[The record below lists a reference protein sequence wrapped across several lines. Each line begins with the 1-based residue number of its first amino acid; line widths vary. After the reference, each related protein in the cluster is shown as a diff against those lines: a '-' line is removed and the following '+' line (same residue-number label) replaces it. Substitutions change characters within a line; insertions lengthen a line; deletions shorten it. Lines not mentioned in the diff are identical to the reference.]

1 MKLVSVV
8 LAALAATAVQA
19 GPMNR
24 WCMFP
29 GQVCGKSK
37 RAFDAIDA
45 IDEVKRSADA
55 MAEAQ
60 LDLNRWCMFP
70 GQVCGKAKRAIDA
83 IDNVKRSAD
92 AVAEAMAFLDD
103 LSDEDYAKIKDAQ

>member
-19 GPMNR
+19 GPMNK

-29 GQVCGKSK
+29 GEVCGKSK
-37 RAFDAIDA
+37 RAFDA

-60 LDLNRWCMFP
+60 LDLNKWCMFP

-83 IDNVKRSAD
+83 LDNVKRSAD
-92 AVAEAMAFLDD
+92 AVAEAMAFLED
-103 LSDEDYAKIKDAQ
+103 LSDEDYAEIKDAE

>member
-1 MKLVSVV
+1 MKLVSVI

-29 GQVCGKSK
+29 DQVCGKSK
-37 RAFDAIDA
+37 RAFDAIDQ
-45 IDEVKRSADA
+45 VKRSADA

-83 IDNVKRSAD
+83 IDNVKRSAN

-103 LSDEDYAKIKDAQ
+103 LPDQDYAKIKDAE